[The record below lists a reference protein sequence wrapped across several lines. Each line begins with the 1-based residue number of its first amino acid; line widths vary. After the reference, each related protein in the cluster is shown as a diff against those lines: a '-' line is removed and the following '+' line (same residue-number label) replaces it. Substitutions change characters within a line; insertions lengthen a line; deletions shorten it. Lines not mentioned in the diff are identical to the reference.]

1 MSQYIENNLGSGE
14 RIVMKA
20 KKNALYL
27 LPAILWLLICIVG
40 AIALSVL
47 KPWVPVDPQ
56 SLEDLMN
63 YDEALKA
70 TPTLLGIIW
79 GTLSVAG
86 FLPFLIAL
94 LKFLSVNLAVTNK
107 RVIGKVG
114 ILRINTVDV
123 PIGKVD
129 YVQVKAGV
137 IGNIFNYYSLRVV
150 SASGGGYDSRRA
162 NDRFVGISNAQEF
175 KNTVTAAIERHA
187 EEARRAQA
195 EEIAIAM
202 GVRDKSPTNPTNK

>member
-27 LPAILWLLICIVG
+27 LPAILWLLICIGG
-40 AIALSVL
+40 AIAFTVLS
-47 KPWVPVDPQ
+47 KGE
-56 SLEDLMN
+56 ED
-63 YDEALKA
+63 AGTAAK
-70 TPTLLGIIW
+70 IIW
-79 GTLSVAG
+79 STLSVAG
-86 FLPFLIAL
+86 LLPFLVVL
-94 LKFLSVNLAVTNK
+94 LKFLSINLAVTNK

-114 ILRINTVDV
+114 ILRINTLDI

-137 IGNIFNYYSLRVV
+137 FGNIFHYYSLRVM
-150 SASGGGYDSRRA
+150 SAGGGGYDSRRA
-162 NDRFVGISNAQEF
+162 KDRFVGISNAQEF